1 MNCNC
6 YNKGTC
12 NACLYYKSV
21 IDIIHSIDFINI
33 VDPATFVRNKTNS
46 VFDKLYDIFPC
57 LVINEWND
65 ITEEL
70 LNSNL
75 TSLKL
80 KINDF
85 FEKYPDCYF
94 NINVLD
100 DLLLT
105 T

>member
-1 MNCNC
+1 MVDNNM
-6 YNKGTC
+6 
-12 NACLYYKSV
+12 
-21 IDIIHSIDFINI
+21 FPI
-33 VDPATFVRNKTNS
+33 VKKTNS

-57 LVINEWND
+57 LVVNEWSD

-75 TSLKL
+75 VIMKL

-85 FEKYPDCYF
+85 FQKYPDCYF

-100 DLLLT
+100 NLLLKT
-105 T
+105 